1 MSFFEANEA
10 CIEVI
15 FVHNSVF
22 KDEGGVVHEL
32 VQIRGHEPAA
42 LREIKFE
49 GVCFGCVESVSGK
62 VVNFANFRVLLSV
75 GADMLHK
82 FGFVEGVSDEIS
94 IVMAVNSD
102 QDIAGARLVGIFL
115 EILATAGLATVT
127 ATTIV
132 AAIIVASARHLCK
145 RIQVSK

>member
-22 KDEGGVVHEL
+22 KDEGGVVQEL

-42 LREIKFE
+42 LCGVKFKW
-49 GVCFGCVESVSGK
+49 VCFGCVESVSGK
-62 VVNFANFRVLLSV
+62 VVNCANFRVLLSM

-82 FGFVEGVSDEIS
+82 FRFVEGVSDEIS
-94 IVMAVNSD
+94 IVVAVNSD
-102 QDIAGARLVGIFL
+102 QYIAGARARLVGIFL

-132 AAIIVASARHLCK
+132 AAIIVASARHL
-145 RIQVSK
+145 